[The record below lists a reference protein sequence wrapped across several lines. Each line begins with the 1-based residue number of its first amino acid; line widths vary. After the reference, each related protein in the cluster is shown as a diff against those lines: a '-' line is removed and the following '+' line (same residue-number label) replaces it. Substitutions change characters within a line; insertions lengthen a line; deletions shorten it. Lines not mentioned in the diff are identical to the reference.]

1 MLVLL
6 ADLAHNVCIWVNNAL
21 ASRRGRFAHYG
32 IFRLVR
38 DVFTIPGFVD
48 LDEKGNII
56 ALTLNKSDPFAS
68 DFQQGIQPFL
78 NGITVNLGK
87 I

>member
-1 MLVLL
+1 
-6 ADLAHNVCIWVNNAL
+6 
-21 ASRRGRFAHYG
+21 
-32 IFRLVR
+32 
-38 DVFTIPGFVD
+38 VFTIPGFVD